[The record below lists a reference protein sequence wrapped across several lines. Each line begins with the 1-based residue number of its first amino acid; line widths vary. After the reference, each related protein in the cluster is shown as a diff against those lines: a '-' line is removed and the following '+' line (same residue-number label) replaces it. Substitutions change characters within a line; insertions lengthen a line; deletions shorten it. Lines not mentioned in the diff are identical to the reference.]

1 MTVFVD
7 TGLFYAVQGTGT
19 ARHETA
25 KEALSTVLEGPYGR
39 ALTTNYIVE
48 EAATLVR
55 SRSGDV
61 TQAKRVIDRILGRGS
76 YPDVFEL
83 HHVDPSLF
91 RRGIE
96 TVERYDDHELSL
108 TDATTIALV
117 ESANIDHVL
126 AFDDDFDGI
135 VDRLDPRDL

>member
-1 MTVFVD
+1 MSVFVD
-7 TGLFYAVQGTGT
+7 TGLFYAVQGTET
-19 ARHETA
+19 TRHETA
-25 KEALSTVLEGPYGR
+25 RAALSMVMEGSYGR
-39 ALTTNYIVE
+39 AVTTNYVVE

-55 SRSGDV
+55 SRSGDFA
-61 TQAKRVIDRILGRGS
+61 QAKRVIDRILGRGD

-96 TVERYDDHELSL
+96 TFERYSDHDLSL

-117 ESANIDHVL
+117 ESADIDHVL

-135 VDRLDPRDL
+135 VDRLDPATL

>member
-7 TGLFYAVQGTGT
+7 TGLFYAAQGAET
-19 ARHETA
+19 ARHDTA
-25 KEALSTVLEGPYGR
+25 KHALSTVLEGPYGR
-39 ALTTNYIVE
+39 PVTTNYVVE

-61 TQAKRVIDRILGRGS
+61 TQAKRVIDRILGRDT
-76 YPDVFEL
+76 YPDVFDL
-83 HHVDPSLF
+83 HHVDPTLF

-96 TVERYDDHELSL
+96 TFERYDDHELSL